1 MIQEKITQ
9 EEIDFMLAWHYPPC
23 LAESLF
29 SNFDNLTECKDN
41 FGSLRPYQYPMLS
54 FESTIDTS
62 DKTLTPREKFDL
74 RKGVG
79 EIYNFGARRYGK
91 SLITEK
97 IDICLSMVNDDNMWS
112 GFASADQ
119 IHLQDILDVVTR
131 AVSYHPIL
139 RMWKQRMRASPK
151 YEITARNGWLLHS
164 VNMNIAA
171 KDSGSQFFGKH
182 FQKLWIEEASMEN
195 DKAYDKRKDAVSE
208 LGAII
213 RSSGMTNF
221 TKFTPAGRAFYDS
234 ENKSKILNLPQFVN
248 PLFDD
253 KEDKI
258 RQKEYGGRDSVAYRV
273 FVSGEVCEDGLSE
286 FDIQRIQPYIN
297 ERTPLKVFEVKKE
310 AFGYF
315 QNIIVVERPTNA
327 ERIFIAADIG
337 DGAGGS
343 EIIILSEIGNKYNY
357 LYRISLYNL
366 KDDEQYE
373 IFDWLIQKLQ
383 ANVVSLDCGDG
394 TGRAIMRRI
403 EKKYPKD
410 GLVRYAGMEK
420 IGVDFKKD
428 EKGAVIIEDGKPAL
442 LEEFMSEWSVRFLKV
457 LLYEGRVNIPQDYKF
472 IKQLN
477 SMISRVVGS
486 RTVYACVSEDGDHV
500 IDAWKVFSTAVW
512 LKKDFNSTP
521 VLSTP
526 RGVGA
531 CNWATKR
538 KVNKELEEFI
548 KNKEKIE
555 CTAEEYKAVHQHLVN
570 ASMKANVT
578 NNKELLGYL
587 SNEIIRLNEIF
598 KKG

>member
-1 MIQEKITQ
+1 
-9 EEIDFMLAWHYPPC
+9 MLAWHYPVE
-23 LAESLF
+23 LAEVLF

-54 FESTIDTS
+54 FESTLDTNI
-62 DKTLTPREKFDL
+62 KGKTPREKFDL
-74 RKGVG
+74 KKAVG
-79 EIYNFGARRYGK
+79 DIYNFGGRRFGK

-97 IDICLSMVNDDNMWS
+97 IDICLSMLNDDNMWT
-112 GFASADQ
+112 GFSSADA

-164 VNMNIAA
+164 VNMNIAS
-171 KDSGSQFFGKH
+171 KDSGQQFFGKH
-182 FQKLWIEEASMEN
+182 FQKLWIEEASLEN

-208 LGAII
+208 LGAVI

-221 TKFTPAGRAFYDS
+221 TKFTPAGRAFYDP
-234 ENKSKILNLPQFVN
+234 ENKCKILNLPQYAN

-253 KEDKI
+253 KEDKT

-297 ERTPLKVFEVKKE
+297 EKQEIKVFEIKKD
-310 AFGYF
+310 AFHYF
-315 QNIIVVERPTNA
+315 KNTIVVERPTNA
-327 ERIFIAADIG
+327 ERIILAADVG

-343 EIIILSEIGNKYNY
+343 EIIVLSEVGNKYNY

-366 KDDEQYE
+366 KDDEQFE
-373 IFDWLIQKLQ
+373 IFDWLIQKMQ
-383 ANVVSLDCGDG
+383 ANIVALDCGDG

-403 EKKYPKD
+403 EKKYPPD

-420 IGVDFKKD
+420 IGVDFQKD
-428 EKGAVIIEDGKPAL
+428 EKGNIVIESGKPVL
-442 LEEFMSEWSVRFLKV
+442 LEEFMSEWSIRFLKEM
-457 LLYEGRVNIPQDYKF
+457 LYEGRINLPHDYKF

-477 SMISRVVGS
+477 SVISRVVGS
-486 RTVYACVSEDGDHV
+486 RTVYACLSEDGDHV
-500 IDAWKVFSTAVW
+500 IDAWKVAAIAIW
-512 LKKDFNSTP
+512 LKKDFNATP
-521 VLSTP
+521 KLAAPS
-526 RGVGA
+526 GAGA
-531 CNWATKR
+531 CSWSVKKYVNQLVIDSVTK
-538 KVNKELEEFI
+538 KEPIVCTEAEF
-548 KNKEKIE
+548 KS
-555 CTAEEYKAVHQHLVN
+555 YVHQYLTN

-578 NNKELLGYL
+578 NNTEMSQYIDQEL
-587 SNEIIRLNEIF
+587 NRLTNLF
-598 KKG
+598 RRN